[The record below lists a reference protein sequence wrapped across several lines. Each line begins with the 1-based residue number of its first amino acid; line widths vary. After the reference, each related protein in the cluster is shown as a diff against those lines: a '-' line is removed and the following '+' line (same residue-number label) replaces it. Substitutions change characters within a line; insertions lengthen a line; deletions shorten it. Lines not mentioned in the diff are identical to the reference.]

1 VGTKRLAFVLGLV
14 VAGVVGSLPV
24 AATGPRPPQGAPA
37 AGTTFTYQGQ
47 LNVGATPFT
56 GSCDFVFS
64 LHDAPAA
71 GNRVGSLVV
80 RSGVEVVNG
89 LFTTTLDFGPAAFNG
104 DKRWVETSVKC
115 GAETTFTTL
124 APRQPLTAVPYALFA
139 LNLPAQ
145 YYYGTSWTGS
155 AVKGLAVSTNSPA
168 SEAAAFYGV
177 FESASGVLAP
187 PETRGRGV
195 WGDSFSGV
203 GVLGSSAQNDGVAGI
218 AAASG
223 KSGVFGYNVSG
234 PGVTGKSGGSDG
246 IVGFSQTA
254 GKSGVYGENTLGAG
268 VTGSSQSGDGVA
280 GFSKGAGKSGVFGAN
295 PVAGGV
301 GVTGQSQ
308 AGIGVYGTS
317 AQADGIV
324 GVAGASGKN
333 GVYGQNTQAGGV
345 GLSGYGPAGVGTL
358 GRSETGAGVAGFSRS
373 GAGVQ
378 AFSESGN
385 LIEGFA
391 AGDRRVF
398 YISTDGSVFASGSF
412 NCGLP
417 ANCFNAGSG
426 ADLAER
432 IPASEPLQPGE
443 VVEIDPSAPGRFRR
457 VRTARSPLVVGVIST
472 APAITMNGLPGDGR
486 PLLALAGIVPV
497 RVNDE
502 NGSIQPGDLLTASST
517 PGEAMRAGPNPPPG
531 TVIGKALGGLAAGHG
546 SVPMLVLVR

>member
-1 VGTKRLAFVLGLV
+1 M
-14 VAGVVGSLPV
+14 VGSLPV

-47 LNVGATPFT
+47 LNAGATPFT

-64 LHDAPAA
+64 LHDAPAT

-89 LFTTTLDFGPAAFNG
+89 LFTTSLDFGPEAFNG

-124 APRQPLTAVPYALFA
+124 TPRQPLTAVPYALFA

-168 SEAAAFYGV
+168 SDAAALYGV

-203 GVLGSSAQNDGVAGI
+203 GVLGSSGQNDGVAGI

-234 PGVTGKSGGSDG
+234 PGVTGKSGGGDG

-280 GFSKGAGKSGVFGAN
+280 GFSNGAGKSGVFGAN
-295 PVAGGV
+295 PVAGGGRGDRPEPGRDRRV
-301 GVTGQSQ
+301 RHQRPGRRDRG
-308 AGIGVYGTS
+308 
-317 AQADGIV
+317 

-333 GVYGQNTQAGGV
+333 GVYGQNTQPGGV

-358 GRSETGAGVAGFSRS
+358 GRSETGAGVAGFSKS

-391 AGDRRVF
+391 AGERRVF
-398 YISTDGSVFASGSF
+398 YISANGSVFASGSF

-443 VVEIDPSAPGRFRR
+443 VVEIDPSTPGRFRR
-457 VRTARSPLVVGVIST
+457 VRTARSPLVVGGHLDGSCHHHERPAGRWPA
-472 APAITMNGLPGDGR
+472 APCPGRNG
-486 PLLALAGIVPV
+486 ASAG
-497 RVNDE
+497 
-502 NGSIQPGDLLTASST
+502 
-517 PGEAMRAGPNPPPG
+517 
-531 TVIGKALGGLAAGHG
+531 
-546 SVPMLVLVR
+546 